1 MKVCDILLCIMFY
14 LKFSNVYNF
23 TLFSFILMIVCGI
36 IESVI
41 SESIKLELNRR
52 LMMNYIE
59 NNRKQTIEDL
69 IRGKQ

>member
-1 MKVCDILLCIMFY
+1 MFY